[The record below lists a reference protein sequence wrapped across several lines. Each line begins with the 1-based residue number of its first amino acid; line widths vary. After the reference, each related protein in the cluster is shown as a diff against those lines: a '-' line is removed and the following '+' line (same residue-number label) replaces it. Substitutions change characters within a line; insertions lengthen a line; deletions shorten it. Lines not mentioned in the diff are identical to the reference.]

1 MSKRA
6 ITGEQVKEAIL
17 LLEWDG
23 WTQEEIAQKYAVN
36 QATVSKWEK
45 SDWWQAA
52 KEAIL
57 GELWATAELVGLK
70 SLLQQA
76 RAGDTAAAK
85 ELLGR
90 VKGTIEQRVKAQIEH
105 SGKVEI
111 TDEESAALLRE
122 LAGIS
127 TDGASRQTSSNTEAE
142 SVHSS
147 SSDG

>member
-17 LLEWDG
+17 LREWEG
-23 WTQEEIAQKYAVN
+23 WSQEEVAEKYAVN

-45 SDWWQAA
+45 SAWWQKA

-70 SLLQQA
+70 GLLRQA

-85 ELLGR
+85 ELVAR
-90 VKGTIEQRVKAQIEH
+90 VRGSVPQ
-105 SGKVEI
+105 KVEGEYEHHI
-111 TDEESAALLRE
+111 VPEPTDEQSAALLRE

-127 TDGASRQTSSNTEAE
+127 TNGAERQGGGDAEA
-142 SVHSS
+142 
-147 SSDG
+147 